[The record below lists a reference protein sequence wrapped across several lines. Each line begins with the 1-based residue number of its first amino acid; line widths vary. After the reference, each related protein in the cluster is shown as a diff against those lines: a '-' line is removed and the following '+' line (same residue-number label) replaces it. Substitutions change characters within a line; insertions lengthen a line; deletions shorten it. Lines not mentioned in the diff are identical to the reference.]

1 MEIHET
7 ASVLAKIQS
16 FDNRSVD
23 EVNILAWHEILAPY
37 AVQDCLTAVSKYF
50 SKRSAWIM
58 PAHILELVREVEAAR
73 RNTFHNGFHP
83 TQADEQ
89 SGNWGE
95 VSRRLSRAVATGQLT
110 PATYDRYQEQNLTLD
125 AALGLVAIR

>member
-23 EVNILAWHEILAPY
+23 DVNILAWHEILAPY
-37 AVQDCLTAVSKYF
+37 ALQDCLQAVSKYF

-58 PAHILELVREVEAAR
+58 PAHILDLVREVEAAR

-95 VSRRLSRAVATGQLT
+95 VSRRLNRAVATGKLT
-110 PATYDRYQEQNLTLD
+110 PAAYDRYQDQNLTLD
-125 AALGLVAIR
+125 AALGLVAIQ